1 MKRSR
6 YVNCAYSS
14 SQIEGI
20 KSEKRK
26 RKRHMKINIINSDI
40 DGLQEDLYAIMDGY
54 NKIREHLSKS
64 VVQSNS
70 VYKEGRYD
78 E

>member
-1 MKRSR
+1 M
-6 YVNCAYSS
+6 NCAYSS

-20 KSEKRK
+20 KSEIRK

-70 VYKEGRYD
+70 VYKEGLYG